1 MQLARVPV
9 CDSAGC
15 AALRDGRGDSR
26 YAFQVSQAPSLHQ
39 LARRVR
45 ENERE
50 IEAAWRAAFE
60 RSRLRAPRAGVTD
73 AVAPLL
79 SSMLDGLALALG
91 SDAVAAADTTGADTA
106 GADALAADALAAD
119 ALVPGAPAL
128 RELEKNTGFAG
139 ATMAAAGLSGYD
151 VAAFLLALREA
162 LRQRVAA
169 DHGALLQRLFEW
181 LSALALDAFATA
193 RVMTA
198 NERMRAELERGTP
211 VVLVAPRVPGV
222 LLVGAPDRH
231 TLDVIF
237 DRAVVLVVTQ
247 SAPAI
252 IVDATGLA
260 DPLAPGVL
268 DGMRRFAGHEHI
280 AGRAEILAVGLA
292 DDHAAAWARL
302 MREAGATM
310 RREERFRDA
319 VETALAR
326 TGSMLVPRS

>member
-1 MQLARVPV
+1 V
-9 CDSAGC
+9 
-15 AALRDGRGDSR
+15 
-26 YAFQVSQAPSLHQ
+26 PSLHQ

-50 IEAAWRAAFE
+50 IAAAWRDAFE
-60 RSRLRAPRAGVTD
+60 RSRLRAPGPGMADT
-73 AVAPLL
+73 VAPLL
-79 SSMLDGLALALG
+79 SSLLDGLALALG
-91 SDAVAAADTTGADTA
+91 SAEAGDAPGTGL
-106 GADALAADALAAD
+106 DALA
-119 ALVPGAPAL
+119 PGAPAL
-128 RELEKNTGFAG
+128 RELEKNTAFAG
-139 ATMAAAGLSGYD
+139 ATMAAAGLSGFD
-151 VAAFLLALREA
+151 VAAFLLALRDA
-162 LRQRVAA
+162 LRERVAG
-169 DHGALLQRLFEW
+169 DYGALLQRLFEW
-181 LSALALDAFATA
+181 LSALVLDAFATA

-211 VVLVAPRVPGV
+211 VVLVAARVPAV

-260 DPLAPGVL
+260 DPQAPGVL
-268 DGMRRFAGHEHI
+268 DGMRRFAGHERI

-292 DDHAAAWARL
+292 DEPAAAWARL
-302 MREAGATM
+302 AREAGATM

>member
-26 YAFQVSQAPSLHQ
+26 YAFRVSQAPSLHQ

-60 RSRLRAPRAGVTD
+60 HSRLRAPRPGVTD
-73 AVAPLL
+73 AMAPLL

-91 SDAVAAADTTGADTA
+91 SDAVAAADTTG
-106 GADALAADALAAD
+106 ADALAAD

-162 LRQRVAA
+162 LRERVAA

>member
-1 MQLARVPV
+1 
-9 CDSAGC
+9 
-15 AALRDGRGDSR
+15 
-26 YAFQVSQAPSLHQ
+26 VSQAPSLQQ

-50 IEAAWRAAFE
+50 ITAAWRAAFE
-60 RSRLRAPRAGVTD
+60 RSPMRAPRAGAVDT
-73 AVAPLL
+73 VAPLI
-79 SSMLDGLALALG
+79 SSMLDGLALALLG
-91 SDAVAAADTTGADTA
+91 SSDAT
-106 GADALAADALAAD
+106 ADAPVGHGPDRAAPAGAAD

-139 ATMAAAGLSGYD
+139 ATMAAAGLSGFD
-151 VAAFLLALREA
+151 VAAFLLALRDA
-162 LRQRVAA
+162 LRERVAS

-198 NERMRAELERGTP
+198 HERMRAELERGTP
-211 VVLVAPRVPGV
+211 VVLVAPRVPAV

-252 IVDATGLA
+252 VVDATGLA

-302 MREAGATM
+302 LRESGATM

-319 VETALAR
+319 VDTALAR
-326 TGSMLVPRS
+326 TGSTLVPRS

>member
-1 MQLARVPV
+1 
-9 CDSAGC
+9 
-15 AALRDGRGDSR
+15 
-26 YAFQVSQAPSLHQ
+26 VSQVPSLQQ

-45 ENERE
+45 EAERE
-50 IEAAWRAAFE
+50 IAAAWRVRFE
-60 RSRLRAPRAGVTD
+60 RSRLRVPRAGVAD

-79 SSMLDGLALALG
+79 ASMLDGLALALG
-91 SDAVAAADTTGADTA
+91 D
-106 GADALAADALAAD
+106 ADADAG
-119 ALVPGAPAL
+119 ALVPGAAAL

-139 ATMAAAGLSGYD
+139 ATLAAAGLSGFD

-162 LRQRVAA
+162 LCERVAA

-211 VVLVAPRVPGV
+211 VVLVAPRVPAV

-247 SAPAI
+247 GAPAI
-252 IVDATGLA
+252 IVDATGLGDA
-260 DPLAPGVL
+260 LAPGVL
-268 DGMRRFAGHEHI
+268 DGLSRFAGHEHI

-292 DDHAAAWARL
+292 DDHAAGWARCA
-302 MREAGATM
+302 REAGASM
-310 RREERFRDA
+310 RRVERFRDA
-319 VETALAR
+319 VELALALA
-326 TGSMLVPRS
+326 GSALVPRT